1 MLADVQIRQSRIAVV
16 YLVALGKDTPFISEH
31 TGFSSRK
38 INKLRKDEDFLAEVA
53 LVKEDLY
60 SAISYQL
67 AEEADRFATMI
78 NEATEGAIKTLI
90 SLSRGAENENVQR
103 QAALDIINLS
113 DIAPIPK
120 KLRQSGSAGNNYNFF
135 QMTQKEDRNVRAAL
149 KDIGREDVISL
160 IPGDNGTHTTKE
172 DLS

>member
-1 MLADVQIRQSRIAVV
+1 
-16 YLVALGKDTPFISEH
+16 
-31 TGFSSRK
+31 
-38 INKLRKDEDFLAEVA
+38 
-53 LVKEDLY
+53 
-60 SAISYQL
+60 